1 MIFSKNVDIDCS
13 KARASQKQEN
23 LKNIMKREDRKIFEK
38 FASRVRATFPDA
50 QLWAFGSRARGNA
63 EWDSDFDVCIVLEKV
78 DERVDQMIR
87 NIAWKVGFEKER
99 VITTVVIERKEF
111 EIGPMSES
119 TLVANIRREGIPA

>member
-1 MIFSKNVDIDCS
+1 MM
-13 KARASQKQEN
+13 KQ
-23 LKNIMKREDRKIFEK
+23 EDRKIFEE
-38 FASRVRATFPDA
+38 FASRVRAIFHDA
-50 QLWAFGSRARGNA
+50 QLWAFGSRARGDA

-87 NIAWKVGFEKER
+87 NIAWEVGFEKER